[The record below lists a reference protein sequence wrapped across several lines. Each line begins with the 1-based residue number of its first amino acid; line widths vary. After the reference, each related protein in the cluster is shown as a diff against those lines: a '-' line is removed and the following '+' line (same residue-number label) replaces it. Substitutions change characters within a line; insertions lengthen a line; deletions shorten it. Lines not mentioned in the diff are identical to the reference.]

1 MTETSVISYLQ
12 PNKVNVYVKNKKDC
26 LANFALSESPPIPA
40 ILCTYVDRIN
50 DAVLLFDKSFVTA
63 NLKGTPIHL
72 SSLPHIC
79 VAQ

>member
-12 PNKVNVYVKNKKDC
+12 PNKVNVFVKNKKKM
-26 LANFALSESPPIPA
+26 FALSESPPIPA
-40 ILCTYVDRIN
+40 ILCTYIDRIN
-50 DAVLLFDKSFVTA
+50 DAVLLFDKFFVTA

>member
-1 MTETSVISYLQ
+1 M
-12 PNKVNVYVKNKKDC
+12 
-26 LANFALSESPPIPA
+26 FALSESPPIPA
-40 ILCTYVDRIN
+40 ILCTYIDRIN

>member
-1 MTETSVISYLQ
+1 M
-12 PNKVNVYVKNKKDC
+12 
-26 LANFALSESPPIPA
+26 FALSESPPIPA
-40 ILCTYVDRIN
+40 ILCTYTDRIN
-50 DAVLLFDKSFVTA
+50 DAVLLFDKFFVTA